1 MRSHPST
8 KANRDTPLVFL
19 LMFFAFASSALAQA
33 EEELIRGAKKEGKV
47 VFWSSM
53 RVEDSKALVAG
64 FETKYPL
71 SRSIFFAPAVS
82 NSSIALLQNSLRGKS
97 PVM

>member
-1 MRSHPST
+1 MRCSDQPRRSIASVSMRSHPST

-19 LMFFAFASSALAQA
+19 LMFFAFTSSAWAQA

-53 RVEDSKALVAG
+53 QVKEQRDWRDFVDTSVMDELQREG
-64 FETKYPL
+64 FL
-71 SRSIFFAPAVS
+71 
-82 NSSIALLQNSLRGKS
+82 NSVYK
-97 PVM
+97 